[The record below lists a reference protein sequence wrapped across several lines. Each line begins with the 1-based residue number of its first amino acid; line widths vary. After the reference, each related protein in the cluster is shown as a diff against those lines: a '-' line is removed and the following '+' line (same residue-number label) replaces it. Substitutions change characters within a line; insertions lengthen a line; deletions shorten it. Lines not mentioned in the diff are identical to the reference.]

1 MFISISRIKKICR
14 NPMGGIMFLN
24 QYLKSLK
31 LKYKKIQVGI
41 GFSDNLS
48 LVNNVEFWKCLNENI
63 VWDKINIFDT
73 KISIDNINWNFDYLN
88 KVEIKHGYYF
98 KLREHIIKNSFKNFD
113 IKNVWELSRGYYLKD
128 ISLMFIKTSD
138 EKYLKQYENI
148 INSWIDQNPYLNTS
162 NWTNPMEISIR
173 VINWI
178 LSFQILH
185 KNGLKYF
192 NQEFL
197 NKYYTNLYQSF
208 LFLTNNIETY
218 PFKSNHYLIDNLGI
232 FILSLSLKNI
242 DKKWIKISFSNILK
256 VLFNQFDIDGVDFEN
271 SSNYHLLKLEALMIA
286 FGLYKLNMNKL
297 EKIVQIS
304 NEQLEQLHKI
314 YMFGS
319 YLFKTDNSVFL
330 YGDNDETVVYDI
342 KPMKKKLMVLYQLI
356 FNEKVET
363 GISKIFFKSGFS
375 FLKDKDMNIC
385 FLRNNTKYSSHFHND
400 ILSFQLNYKGKDFF
414 IDPDTFSY
422 NLDKEKRY
430 YYLSTKRHNTCFVN
444 QKEQSKIDVFDPF
457 LRYMQK
463 KVFVKKW
470 NSSLERDEVA
480 LEINYGNVSHLR
492 SLVFN
497 KTNNKLLIFDTFDG
511 KINNIEWNFYLPSE
525 VKIQND
531 LKAKNILILENDS
544 KVLILEIPEILK
556 IQVQNA
562 YISKKYN
569 QEEIGKN
576 MKLSFENKQKLNK
589 LSFQIII
596 KENYLN

>member
-1 MFISISRIKKICR
+1 
-14 NPMGGIMFLN
+14 MFLN

-31 LKYKKIQVGI
+31 LKYKKIQVNI

-48 LVNNVEFWKCLNENI
+48 LINNVEFWKCLNENI
-63 VWDKINIFDT
+63 LWDKINIFDT
-73 KISIDNINWNFDYLN
+73 EISIDNINWNFDYLN
-88 KVEIKHGYYF
+88 KIEIKHDYYF
-98 KLREHIIKNSFKNFD
+98 KLREYIIKNSFKNFD
-113 IKNVWELSRGYYLKD
+113 IKNIWELSRGYYLKD
-128 ISLMFIKTSD
+128 ISLMFVKTSD

-162 NWTNPMEISIR
+162 NWTNPMEVSIR

-242 DKKWIKISFSNILK
+242 DQKWIKISFSNILK
-256 VLFNQFDIDGVDFEN
+256 VLFNQFDTDGVDFEN

-297 EKIVQIS
+297 EKIVKIS

-319 YLFKTDNSVFL
+319 YLFKTDDSIFL
-330 YGDNDETVVYDI
+330 YGDNDEAVIYDI
-342 KPMKKKLMVLYQLI
+342 KLMKNKLMVLYQLI
-356 FNEKVET
+356 FNEKIET
-363 GISKIFFKSGFS
+363 SVSKIFFKSGFS

-400 ILSFQLNYKGKDFF
+400 ILSFQLNYRGKDFF
-414 IDPDTFSY
+414 IDPNTFNY

-430 YYLSTKRHNTCFVN
+430 YYLSTQRHNTCFIN
-444 QKEQSKIDVFDPF
+444 NKEQSKIDILDPF

-511 KINNIEWNFYLPSE
+511 KINNIEWNFYLPNE

-531 LKAKNILILENDS
+531 LKAKNVLILENDS
-544 KVLILEIPEILK
+544 KILILEIPEILK
-556 IQVQNA
+556 IQVQNT

-576 MKLSFENKQKLNK
+576 IKLSFENKQKLSK

>member
-31 LKYKKIQVGI
+31 LKYKKIQVNI

-48 LVNNVEFWKCLNENI
+48 LINNVEFWKCLNENI
-63 VWDKINIFDT
+63 LWDKINIFDT
-73 KISIDNINWNFDYLN
+73 EISIDNINWNFDYLN
-88 KVEIKHGYYF
+88 KIEIKHDYYF
-98 KLREHIIKNSFKNFD
+98 KLREYIIKNSFKNFD
-113 IKNVWELSRGYYLKD
+113 IKNIWELSRGYYLKD
-128 ISLMFIKTSD
+128 ISLMFVKTSD

-162 NWTNPMEISIR
+162 NWTNPMEVSIR

-242 DKKWIKISFSNILK
+242 DQKWIKISFSNILK
-256 VLFNQFDIDGVDFEN
+256 VLFNQFDTDGVDFEN

-297 EKIVQIS
+297 EKIVKIS

-319 YLFKTDNSVFL
+319 YLFKTDDSIFL
-330 YGDNDETVVYDI
+330 YGDNDEAVIYDI
-342 KPMKKKLMVLYQLI
+342 KLMKNKLMVLYQLI
-356 FNEKVET
+356 FNEKIET
-363 GISKIFFKSGFS
+363 SVSKIFFKSGFS

-400 ILSFQLNYKGKDFF
+400 ILSFQLNYRGKDFF
-414 IDPDTFSY
+414 IDPNTFNY

-430 YYLSTKRHNTCFVN
+430 YYLSTQRHNTCFIN
-444 QKEQSKIDVFDPF
+444 NKEQSKIDILDPF

-511 KINNIEWNFYLPSE
+511 KINNIEWNFYLPNE

-531 LKAKNILILENDS
+531 LKAKNVLILENDS
-544 KVLILEIPEILK
+544 KILILEIPEILK
-556 IQVQNA
+556 IQVQNT

-576 MKLSFENKQKLNK
+576 IKLSFENKQKLSK